1 MLVIF
6 NKPCFCCGQYE
17 EKLTHLSYLCTSL
30 LINYLPG
37 KNAALKMMKA
47 NEDLLKSII
56 TLTQASVDGPCDVK
70 LVAETLGFFCS
81 CGNLSL
87 FFTVNVFRS

>member
-1 MLVIF
+1 MINF
-6 NKPCFCCGQYE
+6 
-17 EKLTHLSYLCTSL
+17 LT
-30 LINYLPG
+30 G
-37 KNAALKMMKA
+37 KNAVLKMMKA

-56 TLTQASVDGPCDVK
+56 TLAQASVDGPCDVK

-87 FFTVNVFRS
+87 FLQVFLCPQDTCNREFKFLSLI